1 MKKRICSWIVLCGL
15 LLLPLSVFAYNKD
28 TDRRA
33 FLVALSDLQRHK
45 QSEFVVIADHLKYY
59 PLYPYLIY
67 ADLAFHLPQATPQQI
82 QGFLTNYQDTPLAWH
97 LRALWL
103 NQLANH
109 AQWKTYLQVYQPSKS
124 LDLQC
129 YQRQALWLTG
139 DKPKALNQ
147 LSDLLGKSIIPRP
160 CLWVMG
166 QALSS
171 GGLGEELLLDS
182 IARAFD
188 NNNLNLANQLS
199 TFLPKDQKNSFILWR
214 ETAVNPLLIL
224 NPKIFSTANL
234 SRDYKSYILL
244 TAIQKITHKNPRM
257 AAQVWAKVAR
267 QTQFDAEITSK
278 ATKIIAL
285 SLAEDH
291 DPLAEKW
298 LNAAVINPEDK
309 NDKVFQEWRIRSAL
323 WSQDWPMVESSISAL
338 SPKDR
343 QTSTWRYWTARA
355 LEARGQTVQ
364 AKNIYRDLSLHG
376 DFYGQLASI
385 QLKQKPLMAVENLKV
400 SPAQINA
407 IGQLPAMQRA
417 YELYQ
422 LHWLPEAGQEWHWA
436 TSHMPQT
443 DYLAAAELAVHW
455 GWYERA
461 IATVNLINDGSNISL
476 RFPLAYRE
484 PVLQAAQ
491 KNGLNPAWM
500 FALIRQESL
509 FTADAQSSAGAV
521 GLMQLLP
528 STASWIANKL
538 HIPFAP
544 VDLKN
549 PWTNLSL
556 GGIFLKQI
564 AVKFKGNEIFATAAY
579 NAGPNRVKV
588 WVPLRAMPADIWIE
602 NIPYHETRTYVK
614 NIMTSMTFY
623 ERELGLPLSLEQRV
637 KPL

>member
-1 MKKRICSWIVLCGL
+1 MIKKWVCLWFLLGL
-15 LLLPLSVFAYNKD
+15 LLLPSLVLADNTA

-45 QSEFVVIADHLKYY
+45 QSEFLDIADHLRYY

-67 ADLAFHLPQATPQQI
+67 ADLALHLRQATPEQI
-82 QGFLTNYQDTPLAWH
+82 QGFLSNYQNTPLAWH

-129 YQRQALWLTG
+129 YQRQALWQTG
-139 DKPKALNQ
+139 NKSKALDQ
-147 LSDLLGKSIIPRP
+147 LADLLGKSIIPRP

-171 GGLGEELLLDS
+171 GNIGEQLLWDS
-182 IARAFD
+182 IQRAFD

-199 TFLPKDQKNSFILWR
+199 VFLPANQKNNFMLWR
-214 ETAVNPLLIL
+214 EAAENPLLIL
-224 NPKIFSTANL
+224 NPKIFSSANTIP
-234 SRDYKSYILL
+234 KEYILL
-244 TAIQKITHKNPRM
+244 TAIQKITHKNARM
-257 AAQVWAKVAR
+257 AAEVWAKVAR
-267 QTQFDAEITSK
+267 QSQFDLKTQSK
-278 ATKIIAL
+278 VTKMIAL
-285 SLAEDH
+285 DLAENH

-298 LNAAVINPEDK
+298 LNSELIDS
-309 NDKVFQEWRIRSAL
+309 DDRSDTTFLEWQIRSAL
-323 WSQDWPMVESSISAL
+323 WSQNWPMVESSISAL
-338 SPKDR
+338 PPKDR
-343 QTSTWRYWTARA
+343 ESSTWRYWTARA
-355 LEARGQTVQ
+355 LYAEGKTAQ

-376 DFYGQLASI
+376 DFYGQLSSI

-400 SPAQINA
+400 NAAQINA

-436 TSHMPQT
+436 TSHMPEE

-461 IATVNLINDGSNISL
+461 IATVNLINDGANISL
-476 RFPLAYRE
+476 RFPLVYRE

-491 KNGLNPAWM
+491 KNGLNPAWV

-509 FTADAQSSAGAV
+509 FTADAQSSAGAI

-528 STASWIANKL
+528 STGSWIANKL
-538 HIPFAP
+538 HIPFSP

-556 GGIFLKQI
+556 GSIFLKKI
-564 AVKFKGNEIFATAAY
+564 AIKFNGNEVFATAAY
-579 NAGPNRVKV
+579 NAGPNRVKM
-588 WVPLRAMPADIWIE
+588 WVPSQSMPADIWIE
-602 NIPYHETRTYVK
+602 NIPYHETRAYVK

-623 ERELGLPLSLEQRV
+623 ERELGLPLSLEQRI

>member
-1 MKKRICSWIVLCGL
+1 MTKKWICLWLVLCNL
-15 LLLPLSVFAYNKD
+15 LLLSFGAFADNLE

-33 FLVALSDLQRHK
+33 FVVALSDLQRHK
-45 QSEFVVIADHLKYY
+45 QSEFLIIADHLRYY

-67 ADLAFHLPQATPQQI
+67 ADLAIHLTQATPDQI
-82 QGFLTNYQDTPLAWH
+82 QGFLTHYQNTPLAWH

-103 NQLANH
+103 HQLANQ
-109 AQWKTYLQVYQPSKS
+109 AKWQAFLRAYQPSKS

-139 DKPKALNQ
+139 SKSEALNQ
-147 LSDLLGKSIIPRP
+147 LSDLLGKSVIPRP

-171 GGLGEELLLDS
+171 GNIGDQLLWDS
-182 IARAFD
+182 IKRAFD

-199 TFLPKDQKNSFILWR
+199 GFLPANQKNSYILWR
-214 ETAVNPLLIL
+214 EAAENPLLIL
-224 NPKIFSTANL
+224 NPRIFSTANIIPKE
-234 SRDYKSYILL
+234 YMLL
-244 TAIQKITHKNPRM
+244 TAIQKITNKNPRV
-257 AAQVWAKVAR
+257 AAQIWAKVAR
-267 QTQFDAEITSK
+267 QTQFDSSTQIK

-285 SLAEDH
+285 NLAETH

-298 LNAAVINPEDK
+298 LESIPANQVDK
-309 NDKVFQEWRIRSAL
+309 TLEEWRIRNAL
-323 WSQDWPMVESSISAL
+323 WLQNWPIVQKSILGLSS
-338 SPKDR
+338 KDR

-355 LEARGQTVQ
+355 LYAQGQTAEAR
-364 AKNIYRDLSLHG
+364 NIYRDLSLHG

-385 QLKQKPLMAVENLKV
+385 QLNQKPLMAVESLKV
-400 SPAQINA
+400 SPAQIKA
-407 IGQLPAMQRA
+407 IGELPAMQRS

-422 LHWLPEAGQEWHWA
+422 LHWMPEAGQEWHWA
-436 TSHMPQT
+436 TSHMPQE

-455 GWYERA
+455 GWYERG

-509 FTADAQSSAGAV
+509 FTADAHSSAGAI

-528 STASWIANKL
+528 STASWLANKL
-538 HIPFAP
+538 HIPFSS

-556 GGIFLKQI
+556 GGIFLKKI
-564 AVKFKGNEIFATAAY
+564 AVKFNGNEVFATAAY

-588 WVPLRAMPADIWIE
+588 WVPLHAMPADIWIE
-602 NIPYHETRTYVK
+602 NIPYHETRAYVK

-623 ERELGLPLSLEQRV
+623 ERELGLPISLEQRV